1 LDLCRLRDLP
11 NAGFAVTTSPSLAAV
26 SGQLVADEPAT
37 EPLQPSAG
45 VATRRGPLL
54 LALAAVY
61 IVWGSTYLAMRI
73 AVEGLPPMLMG
84 AVRFSIAGAILMAY
98 LASRGHA
105 LPTVRQWIHALPVGG
120 LLFVG
125 GNGLV
130 AIAEQSISSGIAT
143 MPLWMALL
151 ALASGERPRRR
162 EWLGLAVGFAG
173 VVALS
178 SGAELR
184 ADLGAS
190 IVLLLSPLSW
200 AIGSLLARRLP
211 MPSGLMA
218 AAAQMLAGGALLFV
232 VSAARGER
240 WPAAAPLDAL
250 LAVIYLIVF
259 GSLIAFTAY
268 SWLLRHARPAVA
280 TSYAYVNPALAVL
293 LGAALGAE
301 QVGWATL
308 VATPLIVAAVAVIVL
323 GKK

>member
-1 LDLCRLRDLP
+1 M
-11 NAGFAVTTSPSLAAV
+11 TTSPSFAAV
-26 SGQLVADEPAT
+26 SGTMVAADESTT
-37 EPLQPSAG
+37 EPFQPASAG
-45 VATRRGPLL
+45 VTPRRGPLL

-73 AVEGLPPMLMG
+73 AVGGLPPMLMG

-105 LPTVRQWIHALPVGG
+105 LPTLRQWIYALPVGG

-130 AIAEQSISSGIAT
+130 AIAAHSIGSGIAAVVCAT
-143 MPLWMALL
+143 MPLWMAVL
-151 ALASGERPRRR
+151 ALASGERPRGR

-190 IVLLLSPLSW
+190 IVLMLSPLSW

-218 AAAQMLAGGALLFV
+218 AATQMLAGGALLFV

-240 WPAAAPLDAL
+240 WPAHAPIDAL
-250 LAVIYLIVF
+250 LAVVYLIVF
-259 GSLIAFTAY
+259 GSLVAFSAY

-301 QVGWATL
+301 PIGWATL
-308 VATPLIVAAVAVIVL
+308 VATPLIVGAVAIIVL